1 MHNDRIMV
9 LPVGENICHSPRRVQ
24 WLRDRGCHCE
34 FAPSYRNA
42 CSVLSR
48 SEFDVVLSE
57 YQLPDRTAYPLLDW
71 LVGTPATLLFCARV
85 EDGFLWLKMLER
97 GERCLNAP
105 VLRANDLIPALDQVL
120 TDIANANSLSAL
132 SWPEESVMFPRI

>member
-9 LPVGENICHSPRRVQ
+9 LLVGENICHSPRRVQ
-24 WLRDRGCHCE
+24 WLHDRGCHCE

-42 CSVLSR
+42 CSALSR

-105 VLRANDLIPALDQVL
+105 VLRANDSRTGP
-120 TDIANANSLSAL
+120 SADRYCKCKQ
-132 SWPEESVMFPRI
+132 PERSFMAGGISHVS

>member
-9 LPVGENICHSPRRVQ
+9 LLVGENICHSPRWVQ
-24 WLRDRGCHCE
+24 WLHDRGCHCE
-34 FAPSYRNA
+34 FASSYRDA

-48 SEFDVVLSE
+48 AEFDVVLSE

-85 EDGFLWLKMLER
+85 EDGFSWLKMLVR
-97 GERCLNAP
+97 GERCFNAP
-105 VLRANDLIPALDQVL
+105 VLRANDLISALDQML
-120 TDIANANSLSAL
+120 TDAATPSSPSAPL
-132 SWPEESVMFPRI
+132 WPERISQVS